1 MLLRLHGTLG
11 VGLLR
16 LALGAATLTGSSELV
31 PSISQLLAAFAAA
44 PGTAAASG
52 AVSATGTAVQ
62 GLAAPGVAGTSRR
75 ASSLG

>member
-31 PSISQLLAAFAAA
+31 PSISQLFAAFAAA
-44 PGTAAASG
+44 PGTAGPIVG
-52 AVSATGTAVQ
+52 AMIGSIA
-62 GLAAPGVAGTSRR
+62 
-75 ASSLG
+75 

>member
-31 PSISQLLAAFAAA
+31 PSISQLLAFAAA
-44 PGTAAASG
+44 PGTAGPIVG
-52 AVSATGTAVQ
+52 AMIGSIA
-62 GLAAPGVAGTSRR
+62 
-75 ASSLG
+75 